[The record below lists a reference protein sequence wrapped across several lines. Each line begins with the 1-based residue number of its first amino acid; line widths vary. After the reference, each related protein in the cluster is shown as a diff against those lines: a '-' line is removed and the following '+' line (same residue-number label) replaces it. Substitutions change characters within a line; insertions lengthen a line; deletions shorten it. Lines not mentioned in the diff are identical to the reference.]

1 MKEIDLNLRNLDYIL
16 NQYSFNSITFLIF
29 ISISMGIVVDG
40 CEMTLMALFLIPIK
54 KFYNLSN
61 FQLQLISS
69 ILFIGFALGCYLN
82 GYVLS
87 KFRRR
92 QIIINSYIA
101 VFIFHTILSFVPNI
115 IFFSISRF
123 FIGFFLGLI
132 IPISLNSLGEFLPIK
147 NRAFILTSIWS
158 FFSIGQGCNAIFM
171 LIGMPNFEI
180 DNMKYVIFSLNILII
195 VAFVLNDNFYIE
207 SPRYLLFKNENDD
220 AFNFLNQMLIQI
232 NEEKLSDEEK
242 DNIINENNKHKDN
255 ELKQES
261 EYMIL
266 FSKKY
271 FQTTIL
277 SIGITFILSFL
288 FYGILLISTLSMK
301 DFNSMNNP
309 IIKNNTIS
317 LNINNTINDYINNT
331 DKNIIK
337 NLGNEQLNKTNN
349 YKKILLSQII
359 SAFISM
365 FGCLIGGSLS
375 EIQYFGRKKTTY
387 YGFIISCICLILIL
401 LIGKDFFTE
410 LYSIYLTSTIVSFN
424 VYLTYIVEVYPTKVR
439 DISSGFLFGCLRIG
453 GFISQFIYLSM
464 NKIHFLF
471 PYFFSFL
478 MALLGA
484 FFTYKLPYETC
495 NQPLDFSF
503 DSEEKEND
511 ENEKLI
517 NE

>member
-1 MKEIDLNLRNLDYIL
+1 
-16 NQYSFNSITFLIF
+16 
-29 ISISMGIVVDG
+29 MGIVVDG

-255 ELKQES
+255 ELKQEN

-288 FYGILLISTLSMK
+288 FYGILLISTLTMK
-301 DFNSMNNP
+301 QFNSINNP
-309 IIKNNTIS
+309 IINNNSISLNNNNTKNE
-317 LNINNTINDYINNT
+317 NINNTNH
-331 DKNIIK
+331 NIIK
-337 NLGNEQLNKTNN
+337 NLGNEDLNNSYN

-365 FGCLIGGSLS
+365 FGCLIGH
-375 EIQYFGRKKTTY
+375 
-387 YGFIISCICLILIL
+387 
-401 LIGKDFFTE
+401 
-410 LYSIYLTSTIVSFN
+410 
-424 VYLTYIVEVYPTKVR
+424 R
-439 DISSGFLFGCLRIG
+439 DILHSVLVYNSRLR
-453 GFISQFIYLSM
+453 Y
-464 NKIHFLF
+464 HF
-471 PYFFSFL
+471 S
-478 MALLGA
+478 
-484 FFTYKLPYETC
+484 
-495 NQPLDFSF
+495 
-503 DSEEKEND
+503 
-511 ENEKLI
+511 
-517 NE
+517 

>member
-1 MKEIDLNLRNLDYIL
+1 MKEIEINLRNIDYIL
-16 NQYSFNSITFLIF
+16 NLYNFNSVTFLIF

-40 CEMTLMALFLIPIK
+40 LEMTLMALFLIPIK

-61 FQLQLISS
+61 FELQIISS

-82 GYVLS
+82 GFLLS

-101 VFIFHTILSFVPNI
+101 VFIFHTILSFVPYI
-115 IFFSISRF
+115 IIFSISRF

-132 IPISLNSLGEFLPIK
+132 IPISLNSLSEFLPIK
-147 NRAFILTSIWS
+147 NRAFLLTSIWA
-158 FFSIGQGCNAIFM
+158 FLSIGQGCNAIFM

-195 VAFVLNDNFYIE
+195 IAFVLNDNFYLE
-207 SPRYLLFKNENDD
+207 SPRYLLMKNENEET
-220 AFNFLNQMLIQI
+220 FNFLNQMLIQI

-242 DNIINENNKHKDN
+242 ENIINENNKN
-255 ELKQES
+255 NNIKQEN
-261 EYMIL
+261 EYITL

-271 FQTTIL
+271 YQTTIL

-288 FYGILLISTLSMK
+288 FYGIILISTLTMK
-301 DFNSMNNP
+301 DFNKMNNQ
-309 IIKNNTIS
+309 IIKNNSIT
-317 LNINNTINDYINNT
+317 LNINNTINNNT
-331 DKNIIK
+331 NNKNDNIIK
-337 NLGNEQLNKTNN
+337 NLGDEDLNKTNN

-359 SAFISM
+359 SAFLSM
-365 FGCLIGGSLS
+365 FGCLIGGAFS
-375 EIQYFGRKKTTY
+375 EIPYFGRKKTTY
-387 YGFIISCICLILIL
+387 YGFIIICICLILIL

-410 LYSIYLTSTIVSFN
+410 FYSIYLTATIVSFN

-439 DISSGFLFGCLRIG
+439 DISSGFLFGCLRVG
-453 GFISQFIYLSM
+453 GFLSQFIYLSM

-478 MALLGA
+478 MATLGA

-495 NQPLDFSF
+495 NQPLDFNL
-503 DSEEKEND
+503 DSEENEND

-517 NE
+517 N